1 MLTTVE
7 TEAMPVEADADSSV
21 TLLLVVLTPVDT
33 EAMPVEANVETE
45 ATPL

>member
-1 MLTTVE
+1 
-7 TEAMPVEADADSSV
+7 MPVEADADSSE